1 MEYVVSLHINLCYM
15 CKPLDE
21 YRLYLENLVENKSS
35 ETFSNGGK
43 DYASILMSIL
53 LNHTKQSVCMF
64 CEGFKP
70 DLIEEHDYWE
80 SLERYL
86 DDQNKKLHVIV
97 NTNNYVN
104 QRPLR
109 RLFEAQKKR
118 NNDGSIMVYLIDD
131 EGREII
137 KQQFNGALN
146 NFAVF
151 DDDMYRLEYL
161 PSEYKAFGSFN
172 NTDYTK
178 LLRNLFDRVLE
189 KSQLINDVN
198 A

>member
-1 MEYVVSLHINLCYM
+1 MKYIVSLHINLYYM

-21 YRLYLENLVENKSS
+21 YRSYLENLVENKSP

-43 DYASILMSIL
+43 DYASILMSVL
-53 LNHTKQSVCMF
+53 LDHTKQSVYMF

-70 DLIEEHDYWE
+70 DLIEEHDYWQ
-80 SLERYL
+80 SLKRYL
-86 DDQNKKLHVIV
+86 DDPNKKLHVIV
-97 NTNNYVN
+97 NTNDYVN
-104 QRPLR
+104 QRPLK
-109 RLFEAQKKR
+109 RLFKVQQER
-118 NNDGSIMVYLIDD
+118 NNDGSIMVYSIND

-137 KQQFNGALN
+137 KKQFNGALN

-151 DDDMYRLEYL
+151 DEDMYRLEYL

-172 NTDYTK
+172 NTDYTD

-189 KSQLINDVN
+189 KSQLIND
-198 A
+198 ASA

>member
-1 MEYVVSLHINLCYM
+1 MEYVVSLRINLCYM

-118 NNDGSIMVYLIDD
+118 NNDGSIMVYLIND

-189 KSQLINDVN
+189 KSQLINDAN

>member
-1 MEYVVSLHINLCYM
+1 MKYVVSLCINLCYM

-70 DLIEEHDYWE
+70 DLIEERDYWE

-86 DDQNKKLHVIV
+86 GDQNKKLHVIV
-97 NTNNYVN
+97 NTSNYVN
-104 QRPLR
+104 QKPLK
-109 RLFEAQKKR
+109 RLFEVQQER
-118 NNDGSIMVYLIDD
+118 NNDGSIMVYLINN

-151 DDDMYRLEYL
+151 DEDMYRLEYL

-172 NTDYTK
+172 NTDYAK

-189 KSQLINDVN
+189 KSQLIKN
-198 A
+198 ANA

>member
-1 MEYVVSLHINLCYM
+1 M

-86 DDQNKKLHVIV
+86 GDQNKKLHVIV
-97 NTNNYVN
+97 NTSNYVN
-104 QRPLR
+104 QKPLK
-109 RLFEAQKKR
+109 RLFEVQQER
-118 NNDGSIMVYLIDD
+118 NNDGSIMVYLIND

-189 KSQLINDVN
+189 KSQLINDAN